1 MTRSRLGTLFM
12 LFIQSDWDRNW
23 LISTISLAP
32 AFAVTFIQLLL
43 LSQNGT
49 KEQSPKGTGASL
61 FDAANEQSS
70 VYCQPFQAFPVIAG
84 VPSRMINEQVQA
96 GTLVV
101 QPAFVKLISS
111 TFPTCVLQLA
121 SEKPRSWYPPPL
133 ATNDPCVAPD
143 KPIQG
148 SNAKQSPS
156 GVLLSNVQLLT
167 EIPQLASS
175 GAHMYMDKSTQ

>member
-1 MTRSRLGTLFM
+1 MVASPEPLLFM
-12 LFIQSDWDRNW
+12 SLIQSDWDSKCSM
-23 LISTISLAP
+23 STLSLTP
-32 AFAVTFIQLLL
+32 AFSVTLIQSLLQYGL
-43 LSQNGT
+43 KPHSPKATGPRVIVVIV
-49 KEQSPKGTGASL
+49 EQSPA
-61 FDAANEQSS
+61 
-70 VYCQPFQAFPVIAG
+70 YCQPFQAFPVIAG
-84 VPSRMINEQVQA
+84 VPSRMINEQVQE
-96 GTLVV
+96 GILVV
-101 QPAFVKLISS
+101 QPAFVKLAPLTLLASL
-111 TFPTCVLQLA
+111 LQLA